1 MLIKKEPLA
10 LRNDRQPV
18 ADRPNNHPT
27 HFSPVDISALER
39 IAESVFSKVLESKK
53 DRTSDSAGRGSSKYR
68 SIPIPTQRGYEF
80 VNPSNIISLEA
91 DGTYTYLRLTD
102 TRRLLLSKN
111 IGKIWELL
119 CPDCFIQVSRSY
131 VANIQE
137 IKGIHLDVR
146 ELLMSD
152 GSIIRVPRER
162 LTEVRTVLN
171 I

>member
-1 MLIKKEPLA
+1 MLKEKEPLV
-10 LRNDRQPV
+10 LRNDRHPV
-18 ADRPNNHPT
+18 AERPNNHPT
-27 HFSPVDISALER
+27 YFSPVDISALER
-39 IAESVFSKVLESKK
+39 IAESVFSKVLEAKT
-53 DRTSDSAGRGSSKYR
+53 DRTPHSEERRSSNYR
-68 SIPIPTQRGYEF
+68 SLPIPTPRGYEF
-80 VNPSNIISLEA
+80 VKPAHIVSLEA

-111 IGKIWELL
+111 IGKIWEML

-137 IKGIHLDVR
+137 ITGIQLDVR

-152 GSIIRVPRER
+152 GSTIRVPRER
-162 LTEVRTVLN
+162 LAEVRSALN